1 MKKIAN
7 ALIILLIVLIT
18 TVRIMPAVPVNASS
32 AVYSGTEIATEEA
45 TEDDFLDEPEDEGFM
60 TRLISKITGFFK
72 GWNPNI
78 VIFIISLLPI
88 LEMRGGMIA
97 ATLMNVPYLRA
108 LIICMVG
115 NILPIPFILLFIKKI
130 FAWLKKFKY
139 SGKFVNWL
147 ETKTLKKRGKID
159 KYGFWGLILFVG
171 IPLPGTGG
179 WTGALL
185 ASLLGIPVKKSSI
198 AIGIG
203 ICLCAVIMSVIT
215 YLIPWLVKILAA

>member
-1 MKKIAN
+1 MSG
-7 ALIILLIVLIT
+7 IINWIT
-18 TVRIMPAVPVNASS
+18 ETLA
-32 AVYSGTEIATEEA
+32 
-45 TEDDFLDEPEDEGFM
+45 
-60 TRLISKITGFFK
+60 

-97 ATLMNVPYLRA
+97 ATLMGVPYVQA
-108 LIICMVG
+108 LIICMIG

-130 FAWLKKFKY
+130 FEWLKRFRTA
-139 SGKFVNWL
+139 GRFVNWL
-147 ETKTLKKRGKID
+147 ERRTLKKRDKID

-185 ASLLGIPVKKSSI
+185 ASLLGIPVKRSSV
-198 AIGIG
+198 AIGLG
-203 ICLCAVIMSVIT
+203 ICLCAVIMSVVT
-215 YLIPWLVKILAA
+215 YLIPWIIRQF